1 MIIYGVKTGLFL
13 RGNAEAGDELEVA
26 LADFRCFRL
35 QIKTALLQCLQ
46 EALAVGG
53 FVGCF
58 TAQKLRQITGACFGS
73 LRIGAAFAEGGEHC
87 FDMIENFFGSN
98 SLRHFYTDAGSLS
111 LIHISCE
118 TLSRLAEEND
128 ADLMLVASHRKGF
141 LKRALMGSTTYE
153 LARATMIPLL
163 INKDEE
169 DEVTENLLDTVL
181 IPTDFSRKSLEALNV
196 IRSLSLIHI

>member
-35 QIKTALLQCLQ
+35 QIKTAFLQCLQ

-87 FDMIENFFGSN
+87 FDMIENFSGATASAIFIPMQG
-98 SLRHFYTDAGSLS
+98 AGP
-111 LIHISCE
+111 
-118 TLSRLAEEND
+118 RPP
-128 ADLMLVASHRKGF
+128 
-141 LKRALMGSTTYE
+141 AL
-153 LARATMIPLL
+153 
-163 INKDEE
+163 
-169 DEVTENLLDTVL
+169 
-181 IPTDFSRKSLEALNV
+181 
-196 IRSLSLIHI
+196 